1 MERNVFKVDDTIFVS
16 QTFFDIL
23 TIPKE
28 IQFSSFLGE
37 SVQSLLDGIVDML
50 PGCCLKDLQEI
61 DGTTTV
67 INSTNTSRF
76 YEVDNPKSL
85 YTITHGKAIDDVQP
99 IVDFNKTSFST
110 PFLHEMPT
118 LCKKVWVHQKRK
130 HVSCKK
136 LLDKENGISVNNAL
150 GSLDNE
156 TLPCWVRGNILC
168 QPPFDCNC
176 SGKDSGSKDNQ
187 QLQDLS
193 RDNC

>member
-50 PGCCLKDLQEI
+50 PGCCLEDLQEI

-118 LCKKVWVHQKRK
+118 LCKKV
-130 HVSCKK
+130 
-136 LLDKENGISVNNAL
+136 
-150 GSLDNE
+150 
-156 TLPCWVRGNILC
+156 
-168 QPPFDCNC
+168 
-176 SGKDSGSKDNQ
+176 
-187 QLQDLS
+187 
-193 RDNC
+193 

>member
-23 TIPKE
+23 TIAKE
-28 IQFSSFLGE
+28 IQFSSFLSE
-37 SVQSLLDGIVDML
+37 SVQSLLYGIVDML

-67 INSTNTSRF
+67 INSTNARRF

-85 YTITHGKAIDDVQP
+85 YTITYGKAIDDVQP

-118 LCKKVWVHQKRK
+118 LCKKV
-130 HVSCKK
+130 
-136 LLDKENGISVNNAL
+136 
-150 GSLDNE
+150 
-156 TLPCWVRGNILC
+156 
-168 QPPFDCNC
+168 
-176 SGKDSGSKDNQ
+176 
-187 QLQDLS
+187 
-193 RDNC
+193 